1 MTGFSLIQAC
11 CLALGIVL
19 ALPTV
24 ACAHRPLRYLWPCQ
38 SFPTHCGPRSQDIL
52 GRLFPVDLPRRGRLL
67 PIHCEKGDRIS
78 GSMLIPKLDRLKNFS
93 PAFAPIGPQLHP
105 APEDKDYQQI
115 LDTKGDEDVLVAAY
129 QGDKPKVM
137 FEPFTQTRY

>member
-24 ACAHRPLRYLWPCQ
+24 ACAHRPLDT
-38 SFPTHCGPRSQDIL
+38 SGPASRSQPIVVPDHKISWAAYSQL
-52 GRLFPVDLPRRGRLL
+52 TYPGEVDYYRFTAK
-67 PIHCEKGDRIS
+67 KGDRIS

-93 PAFAPIGPQLHP
+93 PAFALIGPQLHP

-129 QGDKPKVM
+129 QGDKPSDV
-137 FEPFTQTRY
+137 